1 MPEEMFSFL
10 KRFCS
15 NGLLKELKAVLLV
28 RGEMNGS
35 LGPKGRVSR
44 PERLVLELDAVSS
57 H

>member
-44 PERLVLELDAVSS
+44 PESLVLELDAVSS
-57 H
+57 D